1 MCVNEFLFRFNI
13 SLSLIYSLIKQK
25 VSLNRRN
32 FVKAAC
38 GALPFVASPFVSRLS
53 FARSRSPWV
62 TRQGTIKIGLL
73 WSLTGHLS
81 VIEKP
86 SRDVGLFWVDQ
97 VNKNGGVDG
106 IKIEPIVIDAKSD
119 MKAYREGIKHLMLE
133 EKVLATFGGYTSAS
147 RRAVMPLVTLNNGLF
162 YYPTCYEGRECW
174 QHIICTGPIANQHS
188 YDLIPYMVKNFGP
201 RAYFIGSN
209 YVWPKES
216 NRNAKHWLEK
226 AKGELVGVSYMPLGH
241 GDFEQIF
248 KIVKRLQPDW
258 IFSTVVGDSDIYLR
272 KEYIKAGFSP
282 DKLPTASLTTSE
294 MEVKL
299 MGAEYGEGHILSA
312 PYFQSLNSK
321 TNYKFVDQF
330 LESFY
335 GTSGVTHYNMEET
348 YLTFLY
354 FKKAIELIIKEQGVH
369 AINPTNVRHYTAGLE
384 LSENESPEGA
394 VRIDPKNFN
403 SWLTPKIGMF
413 DENGQI
419 NLLFQQKQT
428 IAPNPYL
435 LYPQRGEC
443 LTTGLHLPDGKI
455 VKAAS

>member
-1 MCVNEFLFRFNI
+1 MAIDRRKFLKASCAASSLLASSFI
-13 SLSLIYSLIKQK
+13 SKLSSAQT
-25 VSLNRRN
+25 S
-32 FVKAAC
+32 
-38 GALPFVASPFVSRLS
+38 
-53 FARSRSPWV
+53 SPWI
-62 TRQGTIKIGLL
+62 TKRGTIKIGLL

-86 SRDVGLFWVDQ
+86 SRDVGLYWVDKI
-97 VNKNGGVDG
+97 NKNGGVAG
-106 IKIEPIVIDAKSD
+106 FQIEPVVIDARSD
-119 MKAYREGIKHLMLE
+119 MKTYREGIQDLMLKE
-133 EKVLATFGGYTSAS
+133 NVLATFGGYTSAS

-188 YDLIPYMVKNFGP
+188 YDLIPYMVKHFGP

-216 NRNAKHWLEK
+216 NRNAQRWLEK
-226 AKGELVGVSYMPLGH
+226 TNGELVGESYMPLGL
-241 GDFEQIF
+241 GNFDPIF
-248 KIVKRLQPDW
+248 KKIKKIQPDW

-282 DKLPTASLTTSE
+282 DMLPTASLTTSE

-312 PYFQSLNSK
+312 PYFQSLDNE
-321 TNYKFVDQF
+321 TNREFVDQF
-330 LESFY
+330 LASQY
-335 GTSGVTHYNMEET
+335 GDSGVTHYNMEET

-354 FKKAIELIIKEQGVH
+354 FKKAVELLVKEKDES
-369 AINPTNVRHYTAGLE
+369 AINPMNIREYSAGLE
-384 LSENESPEGA
+384 LTAQESPEGA
-394 VRIDPKNFN
+394 VHIDPRNFN
-403 SWLTPKIGMF
+403 SWLTPKIGEF
-413 DENGQI
+413 DSNGQI
-419 NLLFQQKQT
+419 KLLFQQDQA
-428 IAPNPYL
+428 IPPNPYI

-443 LTTGLHLPDGKI
+443 VETGLHLPNGKV